1 MNNFNNK
8 NDRES
13 IFWVI
18 YKVKGSK
25 TKKMQILILR
35 GKPAHFQWFFFRI
48 LIQILATKF
57 KLVEFEH
64 IRTRKWQNPKFWQIG
79 HFWHFV

>member
-1 MNNFNNK
+1 MTGNQYFELYTKIRAAKLNK
-8 NDRES
+8 KCKFLFLEENQP
-13 IFWVI
+13 IF
-18 YKVKGSK
+18 SD
-25 TKKMQILILR
+25 
-35 GKPAHFQWFFFRI
+35 FFSRI

>member
-25 TKKMQILILR
+25 TKK
-35 GKPAHFQWFFFRI
+35 KCKFFFLEENQPIFSDFFCI

-64 IRTRKWQNPKFWQIG
+64 IRTRQWQNPKFWQIG